1 MSSGVQAGA
10 GQLVEGWDEQSA
22 EASAEAGIG
31 EVDGV
36 RSQGW
41 RVSIGTF
48 SPAVIASSFFSPVAL
63 LPIVCARVLTQLLA
77 AVGHAVTC
85 ARQDDPSVLID
96 QWVDQDP
103 FEEYLVEQ
111 LLQVGGRSGVEAVA
125 VFEEVKSLG
134 EVLADFGSIGLVGGQ
149 LALDLAQL
157 GGQLGLFLLEQV
169 KGHGSFVVGM
179 EETAASVLDVGA
191 PRRQGAHCF
200 GLVPFNLS

>member
-10 GQLVEGWDEQSA
+10 GQLVEGWGEQSA

-63 LPIVCARVLTQLLA
+63 LPIVCARVFARLLA
-77 AVGHAVTC
+77 AVGRAIAC
-85 ARQDDPSVLID
+85 ARHNDPSLLID
-96 QWVDQDP
+96 QWVDEHAL
-103 FEEYLVEQ
+103 EEHLVEQ
-111 LLQVGGRSGVEAVA
+111 FLQVRWGGLVEAVA

-134 EVLADFGSIGLVGGQ
+134 EVLADFGGIGLVGG
-149 LALDLAQL
+149 
-157 GGQLGLFLLEQV
+157 
-169 KGHGSFVVGM
+169 
-179 EETAASVLDVGA
+179 
-191 PRRQGAHCF
+191 
-200 GLVPFNLS
+200 